1 MGTRR
6 GGTIVRILRNLARR
20 NRGWVCSLVIRGEEP
35 MQMCAIG
42 NPARRNHCEDTREP
56 GAAEPRT
63 EVGCVKNDFEMQ
75 MCANGNPARRNHCVD
90 TREPGATEPRTE
102 VGCVKN
108 DFEMQLCANGNPA
121 RRNHCE
127 DTREPGAAEPRLAHG
142 VTLGDPDILYWWRRW
157 YNVSDFVDNQDEQ
170 YTLEAFG
177 AKELA
182 RMKPQAE
189 L

>member
-35 MQMCAIG
+35 MQMCAI
-42 NPARRNHCEDTREP
+42 
-56 GAAEPRT
+56 
-63 EVGCVKNDFEMQ
+63 
-75 MCANGNPARRNHCVD
+75 
-90 TREPGATEPRTE
+90 
-102 VGCVKN
+102 
-108 DFEMQLCANGNPA
+108 GNPA